1 MLKDASRTIA
11 SRIKGVDNPKG
22 ESQAGITVCIMRTVD
37 TEIEIQSFRLRLRAV
52 REGKRLTLLDVE
64 KSSGG
69 QITAVALGSYER
81 GDRNLALQKFLEIAR
96 IYNIPASE
104 LLVDSVEHIE
114 PGRITIDLR
123 KLVSNKVSK
132 SAALVNIFK
141 SIAAQRGDWNGEVL
155 SIRASDISNLH
166 IFSGLTSKEIQ
177 CFISECTVPRSK

>member
-1 MLKDASRTIA
+1 
-11 SRIKGVDNPKG
+11 VDKPKG
-22 ESQAGITVCIMRTVD
+22 ESQAGITVCIMRMVD
-37 TEIEIQSFRLRLRAV
+37 TEKEIESFRLRLRAV

-69 QITAVALGSYER
+69 HITAVALGSYER
-81 GDRNLALQKFLEIAR
+81 GDRNVALQKLLEIAC
-96 IYNIPASE
+96 IYNIPASQ

-114 PGRITIDLR
+114 PGRITVDLR
-123 KLVSNKVSK
+123 KLVSNQPLK
-132 SAALVNIFK
+132 SAALVNVFK

-166 IFSGLTSKEIQ
+166 MFSGLTSKEIQ